1 MSIATTPQH
10 SAAQYIMSNAMVARP
25 GVEAK
30 KRDDTRQ
37 RLQWLASAG
46 IRDGTNRRMS
56 LAPLVISDASAME
69 RHMEIRLG
77 AFPPSPDPAALLTRL
92 VSKRTSATR

>member
-1 MSIATTPQH
+1 MLIASTPQH
-10 SAAQYIMSNAMVARP
+10 SPAQYIMSNAMVARP

-56 LAPLVISDASAME
+56 LTPFVISDARAME
-69 RHMEIRLG
+69 RHLEIKLG
-77 AFPPSPDPAALLTRL
+77 AVRPRQTLLRY
-92 VSKRTSATR
+92 